1 MGTVRKT
8 FAFDSEDDAD
18 ILAWLEELADVG
30 KASATARAA
39 LFAYFQ
45 AQGNGGPTLGDVI
58 EEVRALGDRLD
69 GLALAPAGARD
80 PVSEEDPELAAALD
94 GLGL

>member
-8 FAFDSEDDAD
+8 FAFDREDDAD
-18 ILAWLEELADVG
+18 LLAWLEELAG
-30 KASATARAA
+30 AGEASATVRAA
-39 LFAYFQ
+39 LYALYQ

-80 PVSEEDPELAAALD
+80 PVGEEDPELAAALD